1 MKRQLVVFAWLALS
15 GSGLLAPTVH
25 SAQET
30 NWTELNLAVTDT
42 HVIPAYERFSAAA
55 GALVPAAAGL
65 CSQPNA
71 ESLASMQAA
80 FHAAMDQW
88 QGIQHVQFGPVTYF
102 NWNFRLEYWPD
113 ERNTGSRQLDVVL
126 AAQDRAL
133 LESASFERQSVGVQ
147 GFPALEQLLFGENAL
162 SLLQQQP
169 YRCDVLQAIAANIS
183 TIATGIH
190 TRWLD
195 EFRASIANADE
206 RKSFENAQ
214 DATIEFYKALVET
227 IRKDQQQKLEA
238 VLGASFAEARV
249 RRAESWRSERSLR
262 NIKMNVATL
271 AELFDGSV
279 PALSS
284 ALLPAD
290 SAKVRAGFAT
300 LQATLAAQPDSMTA
314 LLQTEAGYTQLVSVR
329 DQMNALFELLEA
341 SLKNTDLYLGFN
353 SLDGD

>member
-1 MKRQLVVFAWLALS
+1 MKRLFAVFAWLVLG
-15 GSGLLAPTVH
+15 GSSLLAPTVL

-30 NWTELNLAVTDT
+30 NWTALNLAVTDT
-42 HVIPAYERFSAAA
+42 HVIPAYGRFSDAAA
-55 GALVPAAAGL
+55 ALVPAAAGL
-65 CSQPNA
+65 CSQTNA
-71 ESLASMQAA
+71 ETLAAMQAA

-88 QGIQHVQFGPVTYF
+88 QSIQHVQFGPVTYF

-113 ERNTGSRQLDVVL
+113 ERNTGSRQLDVLL

-147 GFPALEQLLFGENAL
+147 GFPALERLLFEENAL
-162 SLLQQQP
+162 SLLQEQP
-169 YRCDVLQAIAANIS
+169 YRCAVLQSIAANIS
-183 TIATGIH
+183 TIAAGIH
-190 TRWLD
+190 TRWVD

-206 RKSFENAQ
+206 RESFENAQ

-238 VLGASFAEARV
+238 VLGTSYAEARV
-249 RRAESWRSERSLR
+249 RRAESWRSERSLH
-262 NIKMNVATL
+262 NIKLNVATL
-271 AELFDGSV
+271 AELFDSSA

-284 ALLPAD
+284 ALLPED

-300 LQATLAAQPDSMTA
+300 LQTTLAAQPDSMA
-314 LLQTEAGYTQLVSVR
+314 QLLQTEAGYAQLVSVR
-329 DQMNALFELLEA
+329 DEMNALFELLEA